1 MHEIYFSC
9 RYLLYYKS
17 KAISSSTQQWFL
29 VPQGGRRTEM
39 SNVNI
44 GELQKEMKSLGI
56 LNIEADGNFS
66 PELLKDAVDAVK
78 ETNFN
83 ELAKQAEEEAKRAQ

>member
-1 MHEIYFSC
+1 
-9 RYLLYYKS
+9 
-17 KAISSSTQQWFL
+17 
-29 VPQGGRRTEM
+29 M

-44 GELQKEMKSLGI
+44 GELQKEMKILGI

-78 ETNFN
+78 ETNLNFRD
-83 ELAKQAEEEAKRAQ
+83 LAKQAEEEAKRAQ